1 MVQMSIARV
10 QCAENWLSS
19 GDGRSGHR
27 EQGWLP
33 AVASLEENAV
43 FMDEDAAE
51 NACFDHSSL
60 VEKTKAVLKAFHH
73 LAFFLTVLH
82 SRNVAVGAPSLE
94 VPKAMDGV
102 LGSLSW
108 WGEPSPWQGVR
119 PGDIYGPLQP
129 KPRCDSMTFIPLGSV
144 KVWRDV

>member
-43 FMDEDAAE
+43 FMD
-51 NACFDHSSL
+51 
-60 VEKTKAVLKAFHH
+60 
-73 LAFFLTVLH
+73 
-82 SRNVAVGAPSLE
+82 
-94 VPKAMDGV
+94 
-102 LGSLSW
+102 
-108 WGEPSPWQGVR
+108 
-119 PGDIYGPLQP
+119 
-129 KPRCDSMTFIPLGSV
+129 
-144 KVWRDV
+144 